1 MVFLHCLH
9 IAATCHKTT
18 RLFFFL
24 NNCFCFYFHL
34 PVYTFGLCILTRQH
48 LCNCLKIFIDIFVI
62 IIDQIRLETI
72 ETIEEKWDTF
82 LLYSQQVSSC
92 RPAQI
97 YSITEIYLNTIIF
110 LKCGIKLACLKKI
123 PVRNVEHQVF
133 LPFMLTLVKA
143 FVLVLHAAG
152 HSWLFCHRQ
161 PCLCT
166 QLLPD
171 CCTTQDSGQSF
182 SFWES
187 RAIESLNLV

>member
-24 NNCFCFYFHL
+24 NNFFCFYFHL

-110 LKCGIKLACLKKI
+110 LKCGIKLACLKKSLFEMWNI
-123 PVRNVEHQVF
+123 KFFFPLCWLLWKH
-133 LPFMLTLVKA
+133 LSLCCMLLGT
-143 FVLVLHAAG
+143 H
-152 HSWLFCHRQ
+152 
-161 PCLCT
+161 
-166 QLLPD
+166 
-171 CCTTQDSGQSF
+171 DSSVTVSPASALNYCQIVAPPRIVD
-182 SFWES
+182 S
-187 RAIESLNLV
+187 RSLSERAEP